1 MLTETRRALRRS
13 LNTPII
19 LPQVILPLIEHA
31 LKCSPFN
38 EEPSDEE
45 EPSDAAFGVELMPQV
60 SGIEPQDADG
70 KNANVCAFT
79 GTMFLSLALG
89 KLLKLYQVRS
99 RPHMCCL
106 AHICNCY
113 HPHIPHPN

>member
-1 MLTETRRALRRS
+1 
-13 LNTPII
+13 
-19 LPQVILPLIEHA
+19 VILPLIEHA

-38 EEPSDEE
+38 EESSDDEE
-45 EPSDAAFGVELMPQV
+45 PPDEATFGVKLMPQV
-60 SGIEPQDADG
+60 DGIESQDADG

-99 RPHMCCL
+99 RPDIYATATASLPHSGRCCRRRRKMTL
-106 AHICNCY
+106 TSVR
-113 HPHIPHPN
+113 PNWLSF